1 MKRLNRLGTRL
12 IWLGLLCI
20 PLTVQAGEVYRWV
33 SPSGITHYSDGMPPA
48 SAQQAGR
55 LPKSAA
61 SSAAPQEKPTVTL
74 YAFACGPLCDDAK
87 SWLNSNAI
95 PYTLKDPQSDAEAAT
110 ELKKLIGT
118 LEAPA
123 LKVGDR
129 SFKGFDPGAWGQMLG
144 DAGYSLTAT
153 QAGKK

>member
-1 MKRLNRLGTRL
+1 MKRL

-20 PLTVQAGEVYRWV
+20 PLTAQAGEVYRWV
-33 SPSGITHYSDGMPPA
+33 GPSGVTHYSDGLPPA

-61 SSAAPQEKPTVTL
+61 SSAAPQEKPAVIL

-87 SWLNSNAI
+87 AWLGSNNIA
-95 PYTLKDPQSDAEAAT
+95 YTLKDPQSDAEAAT
-110 ELKKLIGT
+110 ELKKLVGA

-129 SFKGFDPGAWGQMLG
+129 SFKGFDPSAWAQMLG
-144 DAGYSLTAT
+144 DAGYTISKTT
-153 QAGKK
+153 GKTK

>member
-1 MKRLNRLGTRL
+1 MTRL

-33 SPSGITHYSDGMPPA
+33 SPSGVTHYSDGLPPA

-61 SSAAPQEKPTVTL
+61 SSAAPQEKPAVTL

-87 SWLNSNAI
+87 AWLGSNNVA
-95 PYTLKDPQSDAEAAT
+95 YTLKDPQSDAEAAT
-110 ELKKLIGT
+110 ELKKLIGA

-123 LKVGDR
+123 LKVGDQHH
-129 SFKGFDPGAWGQMLG
+129 KGFEPAAWGRLLSG
-144 DAGYSLTAT
+144 AGYAVSSAPTRPNAKS
-153 QAGKK
+153 Q